1 MEEKKKKNTSELP
14 QTEKQLKELQTLF
27 LQDRNNQKV
36 RDDFILLLRQ
46 YARSLTLKEIKKKG
60 IFLEPWRVDEIA
72 TDATIQ
78 LYRQYSKPG
87 WQVFASFAGALK
99 WKIYNAMYA
108 PAQEEIAL
116 KSSLNDTFSEEKDS
130 KEIQDI
136 ISFGACLPWDYD
148 KGNDATMSYDPSNN
162 ILDDID
168 VSIDEINSVINEAFK
183 ILPYPTYLR
192 FLPWVLLQF
201 RRPRTRNIQELYN
214 NLFLS
219 GREENAFDILLLEM
233 HNRIAQHIH

>member
-1 MEEKKKKNTSELP
+1 MEEKSKKNNSGLP

-27 LQDRNNQKV
+27 LQDRENKKV
-36 RDDFILLLRQ
+36 RDDFILLMRQ

-78 LYRQYSKPG
+78 LYRQYNKVG

-136 ISFGACLPWDYD
+136 VSFGACLPWDYD
-148 KGNDATMSYDPSNN
+148 KGIDATMSYDPSSNV
-162 ILDDID
+162 IDDID
-168 VSIDEINSVINEAFK
+168 VSIEEIRSVIDEAFK
-183 ILPYPTYLR
+183 ILPYQTYLR

-201 RRPRTRNIQELYN
+201 RRPRTRNIQELFN
-214 NLFLS
+214 SLFLL
-219 GREENAFDILLLEM
+219 GREESAFDILLLEI

>member
-27 LQDRNNQKV
+27 LQDRNNQTV

-136 ISFGACLPWDYD
+136 I
-148 KGNDATMSYDPSNN
+148 
-162 ILDDID
+162 I
-168 VSIDEINSVINEAFK
+168 
-183 ILPYPTYLR
+183 
-192 FLPWVLLQF
+192 
-201 RRPRTRNIQELYN
+201 
-214 NLFLS
+214 
-219 GREENAFDILLLEM
+219 
-233 HNRIAQHIH
+233 IHL